1 MARGST
7 KFGRVTQYT
16 AVPRR
21 VVRGTIESVRSVG
34 KAKLESTTMK
44 LPAEVERYLH
54 EVVGCVGDV
63 LGARLD
69 SVVLGGSCALGDF
82 VLPASDIDLVVA
94 VHGPVEDARAAEL
107 ATGASHEALP
117 CPAAGLDL
125 VVYQSVALSA
135 MATPTPYELG
145 LETGER
151 WGTRLLPGGA
161 ETELA
166 IDLAIARRHG
176 RNLRGRSP
184 SELISPVPRARLLR
198 ALEDTLRWHGRTIYD
213 SFHDPTGSQAVLNAC
228 RALFYCRQ
236 GELLSKGRAA
246 TWAGEQGWSIAPRAL
261 AIRLDATDTPLAR
274 ADIEP
279 LLQHALRE
287 IEAALGD
294 GESDT
299 EGV

>member
-1 MARGST
+1 
-7 KFGRVTQYT
+7 
-16 AVPRR
+16 
-21 VVRGTIESVRSVG
+21 
-34 KAKLESTTMK
+34 MK

-151 WGTRLLPGGA
+151 WGTRLLPGRCRNRTRHRPGHRSSAWSKPPRTFPERADFSGSESPASPGSRRHPPVARTDHLRLVPRPDGLAGGA
-161 ETELA
+161 ERL
-166 IDLAIARRHG
+166 
-176 RNLRGRSP
+176 P
-184 SELISPVPRARLLR
+184 S
-198 ALEDTLRWHGRTIYD
+198 
-213 SFHDPTGSQAVLNAC
+213 AVL
-228 RALFYCRQ
+228 LPP
-236 GELLSKGRAA
+236 GRAPFKRQSCDLGRRTGLEHSA
-246 TWAGEQGWSIAPRAL
+246 PGARHPAGCDRHPSRAGPTSSRFCSMRC
-261 AIRLDATDTPLAR
+261 AK
-274 ADIEP
+274 
-279 LLQHALRE
+279 
-287 IEAALGD
+287 
-294 GESDT
+294 
-299 EGV
+299 